1 MPDPLVAVLIGRH
14 PKERYSVH
22 TGYVDALHAVGARA
36 LLVAAGPD
44 GDADHVL
51 DLLPQLRAVVLTGG
65 DDVDP
70 ARYGADRHPKVDES
84 DPERDTAELAV
95 ARAAAERGLPV
106 LGVCRGIQVLAVA
119 LGGSLVQ
126 DLPSEGIDGHW
137 ELEREYEPVHAVTA
151 DPGTA
156 AAGALAGASVV
167 NSIHHQA
174 VADPGPHLRAT
185 AWSEDGVVEA
195 VEADGL
201 LGVQWH
207 PERLLGR
214 DPRHVAP
221 FAWAVSA

>member
-36 LLVAAGPD
+36 LLVAAGPA
-44 GDADHVL
+44 GDAGHLV

-65 DDVDP
+65 DDLDP
-70 ARYGADRHPKVDES
+70 AHYATDRHPKVDEP
-84 DPERDTAELAV
+84 DPDRDAFELEV
-95 ARAAAERGLPV
+95 ARAAADRGLPI

-126 DLPSEGIDGHW
+126 DLPSEGLDGHW
-137 ELEREYEPVHAVTA
+137 ALEREYEPVHAVAA
-151 DPGTA
+151 DAGTA
-156 AAGALAGASVV
+156 AAGALAGASLV

-185 AWSEDGVVEA
+185 AWSDDGVVEA

-207 PERLLGR
+207 PERLLGH
-214 DPRHVAP
+214 DSRHVAP

>member
-22 TGYVDALHAVGARA
+22 TGYVDALHVVGARA

-44 GDADHVL
+44 GDAGHVVE
-51 DLLPQLRAVVLTGG
+51 LLPQLRAVVLTGG

-70 ARYGADRHPKVDES
+70 AHYGADRHPKVDES
-84 DPERDTAELAV
+84 DPDRDAFELVV
-95 ARAAAERGLPV
+95 ARAAADRGLPV

-126 DLPSEGIDGHW
+126 DLPSEGLDGHW

-151 DPGTA
+151 DDGTA
-156 AAGALAGASVV
+156 AATALAGAAVV

-185 AWSEDGVVEA
+185 AWSDDGVVEA

-207 PERLLGR
+207 PERLLGH